1 MRRLICAVAVLLA
14 LCVPAQA
21 REIIHDGVKS
31 GVAKVPACVAQR
43 FSAEG
48 RVVRVT
54 EGRIEVKGTL
64 IREPYNVIGFCYVNG
79 DIYISTHWDY
89 SDAYFEYVV
98 LHEFGHYLDYI
109 TSPDQWANPPPV
121 EERERFAD
129 SFADYI
135 LRPEALRANDPAI
148 CAEIERRLHEM
159 KSDWEETNYE

>member
-1 MRRLICAVAVLLA
+1 MRKLLLPLILSAL
-14 LCVPAQA
+14 LCVPVQA

-31 GVAKVPACVAQR
+31 GVEKVPACVARR

-54 EGRIEVKGTL
+54 DGRIEVKGTL

-98 LHEFGHYLDYI
+98 LHEFGHYLDFS
-109 TSPDQWANPPPV
+109 TRSCEWNK
-121 EERERFAD
+121 EEGERFAD
-129 SFADYI
+129 SFADYS
-135 LRPEALRANDPAI
+135 LRPEELRANDPEAYGR
-148 CAEIERRLHEM
+148 IERCLHEM
-159 KSDWEETNYE
+159 KN

>member
-1 MRRLICAVAVLLA
+1 MRRLICAVAVILA
-14 LCVPAQA
+14 LCVPVQA

-54 EGRIEVKGTL
+54 DGRIEVKGTL

-109 TSPDQWANPPPV
+109 TSPDQWTDPPPM

-129 SFADYI
+129 SFAAYI
-135 LRPEALRANDPAI
+135 LRPDELEANDSAGY
-148 CAEIERRLHEM
+148 ADIEKRLHEM
-159 KSDWEETNYE
+159 KSDWEDTYYE

>member
-14 LCVPAQA
+14 LCVPVQA

-54 EGRIEVKGTL
+54 DGRIEVKGTL

-109 TSPDQWANPPPV
+109 TSHDQWTDPPPM

-129 SFADYI
+129 SFAAYI
-135 LRPEALRANDPAI
+135 LRPEELRANDPEAYGR
-148 CAEIERRLHEM
+148 IERCLREM
-159 KSDWEETNYE
+159 KN

>member
-14 LCVPAQA
+14 LCIPVQA
-21 REIIHDGVKS
+21 REIIRDGVKS
-31 GVAKVPACVAQR
+31 GGARVPACVARR

-54 EGRIEVKGTL
+54 DGRIEVKGTL

-98 LHEFGHYLDYI
+98 LHEFGHYLDFS
-109 TSPDQWANPPPV
+109 TRSCEWNK
-121 EERERFAD
+121 EEGERFAD
-129 SFADYI
+129 SFAAYI
-135 LRPEALRANDPAI
+135 LRPEELRADDPAI
-148 CAEIERRLHEM
+148 YVEIERRLHEM
-159 KSDWEETNYE
+159 KSDLEEANYE